1 MGVRDLNYL
10 IKRYNKNSIKELT
23 LYDLKY
29 KTLAIDLQLY
39 LYKALIQ
46 NKNPVEEIYKQILHL
61 ERYKIKPVYV
71 FDGKPPKEKMDE
83 LHKRAIRRSRSW
95 EVIQYLES
103 VYLMKVSNTDL
114 EENSIRNRVLTKIDE
129 LKKNSMV
136 IDRKTKQS
144 IKYLFEV
151 MGVMYIDN
159 MDMEADKAIGIL
171 YKNGEIDGVI
181 SEDND
186 MLVYGCKHLYR
197 FYKTNSSHILEY
209 NLEEIKNDL
218 RVDDAQFLDLCI
230 LCGSDYYKK
239 IKFKSN
245 LKNSVVAYYLIK
257 KYKNLEA
264 IASEKN
270 YIPEDLDFEKIR
282 NIYSLVY

>member
-10 IKRYNKNSIKELT
+10 IKRYNKNSIRELT
-23 LYDLKY
+23 LYDLKH

-46 NKNPVEEIYKQILHL
+46 NKNPVEEIHKQILHL
-61 ERYKIKPVYV
+61 ERYKIKPIYV

-83 LHKRAIRRSRSW
+83 LQKRAYKRSRSL

-103 VYLMKVSNTDL
+103 VYLQKISVDEMDIKNL
-114 EENSIRNRVLTKIDE
+114 VLNKIDE
-129 LKKNSMV
+129 LKKNSMT
-136 IDRKTKQS
+136 IDRKTKQA
-144 IKYLFEV
+144 IKYLCTI
-151 MGVMYIDN
+151 MGVNYIDN

-171 YKNGEIDGVI
+171 YKRGEIDGCI

-186 MLVYGCKHLYR
+186 MLVYGCEHLYR

-209 NLEEIKNDL
+209 NLVEIRKDL
-218 RVDDAQFLDLCI
+218 NVSDQEFVDLCI
-230 LCGSDYYKK
+230 LCGSDYYKN
-239 IKFKSN
+239 IKFRSN

-257 KYKNLEA
+257 KYQKLEN
-264 IASEKN
+264 IVENKN
-270 YIPEDLDFEKIR
+270 YLPKDLDYNRIR
-282 NIYSLVY
+282 NIYNLVE

>member
-1 MGVRDLNYL
+1 MGVKDLNYL

-23 LYDLKY
+23 LYDLKH

-46 NKNPVEEIYKQILHL
+46 NKSPLEEIYKQILHL

-83 LHKRAIRRSRSW
+83 LQKRAIRRSRSW

-114 EENSIRNRVLTKIDE
+114 EENSMRNRVLTKIDE

-144 IKYLFEV
+144 IKYLFDV
-151 MGVMYIDN
+151 MGVRYIDN

-186 MLVYGCKHLYR
+186 MLVYGCSHLYR

-218 RVDDAQFLDLCI
+218 NLDESQFLDLCI

-245 LKNSVVAYYLIK
+245 LKNSVVAYYLIQ

-264 IASEKN
+264 IADEKK
-270 YIPEDLDFEKIR
+270 YIPDDLDFQKIR
-282 NIYSLVY
+282 NIYSLVS

>member
-10 IKRYNKNSIKELT
+10 IKRYNRNSIKELT
-23 LYDLKY
+23 LCDLKN

-46 NKNPVEEIYKQILHL
+46 NKNPVEEIHKQILHM
-61 ERYKIKPVYV
+61 ERYKIKPIYV
-71 FDGKPPKEKMDE
+71 FDGKPPKEKIDE
-83 LHKRAIRRSRSW
+83 LQKRAYKRSRSL

-103 VYLMKVSNTDL
+103 VYLQKISIDESNIKNL
-114 EENSIRNRVLTKIDE
+114 VLHKIDE
-129 LKKNSMV
+129 LKKNSMT
-136 IDRKTKQS
+136 IDRKTKQA
-144 IKYLFEV
+144 IKYLCTI
-151 MGVMYIDN
+151 MGVSYIDN

-171 YKNGEIDGVI
+171 YKNGEIDGCI

-186 MLVYGCKHLYR
+186 MLVYGCEHLYR

-209 NLEEIKNDL
+209 NLKEILSDL
-218 RVDDAQFLDLCI
+218 DMTRDEFLDLCI

-239 IKFKSN
+239 IKFRSN

-257 KYKNLEA
+257 KYKTIENIIQNKSYLP
-264 IASEKN
+264 K
-270 YIPEDLDFEKIR
+270 DLDYSRIR
-282 NIYSLVY
+282 NIYNLTE

>member
-10 IKRYNKNSIKELT
+10 IKRYNKNSIRELT
-23 LYDLKY
+23 LYDLKQ

-46 NKNPVEEIYKQILHL
+46 NKNPVEEIHKQILHL
-61 ERYKIKPVYV
+61 ERYKIKPIYV

-83 LHKRAIRRSRSW
+83 LQKRAYKRSRSL

-103 VYLMKVSNTDL
+103 VYLQKISVDEMDIKNL
-114 EENSIRNRVLTKIDE
+114 VLNKIDE
-129 LKKNSMV
+129 LKKNSMT
-136 IDRKTKQS
+136 IDRKTKQA
-144 IKYLFEV
+144 IKYLCTI
-151 MGVMYIDN
+151 MGVNYIDN

-171 YKNGEIDGVI
+171 YKRGEIDGCI

-186 MLVYGCKHLYR
+186 MLVYGCEHLYR

-209 NLEEIKNDL
+209 NLVEIRKDL
-218 RVDDAQFLDLCI
+218 NVSDQEFVDLCI
-230 LCGSDYYKK
+230 LCGSDYYKN
-239 IKFKSN
+239 IKFRSN

-257 KYKNLEA
+257 KYQKLEN
-264 IASEKN
+264 IVENKN
-270 YIPEDLDFEKIR
+270 YLPKDLDYNRIR
-282 NIYSLVY
+282 NIYNLVE

>member
-23 LYDLKY
+23 LYDLKH

-46 NKNPVEEIYKQILHL
+46 NKSPLEEIYKQILHL

-83 LHKRAIRRSRSW
+83 LQKRAIKRCRSW

-103 VYLMKVSNTDL
+103 VYLMKVSNSDL
-114 EENSIRNRVLTKIDE
+114 EENSMRHRVLNKIDE
-129 LKKNSMV
+129 LKRNSMI
-136 IDRKTKQS
+136 IDKKTKQS

-151 MGVMYIDN
+151 MGIKYIDD

-171 YKNGEIDGVI
+171 YKKGEIDGVI

-186 MLVYGCKHLYR
+186 MLVYGCKYLYR

-209 NLEEIKNDL
+209 NLEEIKRDLCLNDE
-218 RVDDAQFLDLCI
+218 QFLDLCI

-257 KYKNLEA
+257 KYNKLEN
-264 IASEKN
+264 IGLEKG
-270 YIPEDLDFEKIR
+270 YLPTDLDYQKIR
-282 NIYSLVY
+282 NIYNLVI